1 MRTIM
6 PWRPLHQ
13 TLTNPRAV
21 DQMLASVFGNG
32 SAQTTSE
39 FAARLDLA
47 ENDDE
52 IRVRVEVPG
61 VAPEDLEINVNGQV
75 LAISGEKKDERA
87 EEQNGHRYSERRFGS
102 FKREV
107 RLSSTVDV
115 SAVSAEH
122 LNGVVTITLPRAP
135 EAKPRRIPVS
145 APKDSNF

>member
-6 PWRPLHQ
+6 PWRPLHHALATPR
-13 TLTNPRAV
+13 TL
-21 DQMLASVFGNG
+21 DQMFETAFGKPTG
-32 SAQTTSE
+32 EFTT
-39 FAARLDLA
+39 RLDLR
-47 ENDDE
+47 ENDE
-52 IRVRVEVPG
+52 QIVVRVEVPG
-61 VAPEDLEINVNGQV
+61 VLPDDLEINVNGKV
-75 LAISGEKKDERA
+75 LTISGEKKDERA
-87 EEQNGHRYSERRFGS
+87 EEQGGHRYSERRFGS

-122 LNGVVTITLPRAP
+122 LNGVVTITLPRAQ

>member
-13 TLTNPRAV
+13 AFATPRTI
-21 DQMLASVFGNG
+21 DQMFETALGKTNHGFA
-32 SAQTTSE
+32 TS
-39 FAARLDLA
+39 LDLR
-47 ENDDE
+47 ENDDQ
-52 IRVRVEVPG
+52 IVVRVEVPG
-61 VAPEDLEINVNGQV
+61 VESDDIDINVNGQV
-75 LAISGEKKDERA
+75 LTISGEKKDGTAGDQE
-87 EEQNGHRYSERRFGS
+87 GYRYSERRFGS

-115 SAVSAEH
+115 EAVSAEH
-122 LNGVVTITLPRAP
+122 LNGVLTITLPRAQ